1 MESARTFR
9 QRSDGSDATYAGDR
23 ETVRRLRPF
32 QRRTE
37 HCGRHSLCHS
47 ADVGVPWGPAT
58 CCRGLLR
65 GRPWYRQGAIEL
77 SQPGCCGLRTSCP
90 HAIRTSQV
98 PGHEAVKEVNPMK
111 FRWLI
116 PLAILVPL
124 RLSAT
129 DAPVGARVATITV
142 NPKEITVLHLRP
154 DFESTIRMPEEVTS
168 VILGS
173 PGEFK
178 AEHNEGEPEYV
189 YVKPITKQA
198 AQSNLL
204 IATKSGQHVTLELVS
219 DSTGIPNQSQ
229 PVDFLIEYRSARSF
243 LISAESGAPAM
254 PAAAGM
260 VPAHESSGRDTGP
273 ELSPLSNLDEEFR
286 QQQKVNAPKW
296 TKWEDKQI
304 ETSICDMRQWS
315 NETVIAYSVL
325 NTSDQPVEI
334 VPPQI
339 QITGRT
345 ASKKKKKEG
354 KGIISDQLEIRD
366 YRLSATRLEPGGRAD
381 GVVVFDRPNFKE
393 STEKL
398 FLQIAQADQ
407 VDRPIL
413 IRLPFTPPISGDSK

>member
-1 MESARTFR
+1 M
-9 QRSDGSDATYAGDR
+9 
-23 ETVRRLRPF
+23 RLRWVIPI
-32 QRRTE
+32 
-37 HCGRHSLCHS
+37 
-47 ADVGVPWGPAT
+47 
-58 CCRGLLR
+58 
-65 GRPWYRQGAIEL
+65 AI
-77 SQPGCCGLRTSCP
+77 
-90 HAIRTSQV
+90 
-98 PGHEAVKEVNPMK
+98 
-111 FRWLI
+111 LI
-116 PLAILVPL
+116 PL
-124 RLSAT
+124 RLGAT
-129 DAPVGARVATITV
+129 DATVGARVATITI
-142 NPKEITVLHLRP
+142 NPREITVLHLWP
-154 DFESTIRMPEEVTS
+154 EFESTIRMPEEVTS

-189 YVKPITKQA
+189 YVKPITKEA
-198 AQSNLL
+198 VQSNLL

-219 DSTGIPNQSQ
+219 DGTGIPNQSQ

-243 LISAESGAPAM
+243 LISSDSGAPAA
-254 PAAAGM
+254 PVAAGK
-260 VPAHESSGRDTGP
+260 VPAREVNSADAGSGSASLSSL
-273 ELSPLSNLDEEFR
+273 EEEFR

-304 ETSICDMRQWS
+304 ETSIGDMRQWS
-315 NETVIAYSVL
+315 NETVISYCIL
-325 NTSDQPVEI
+325 NSSDQPVEI

-339 QITGRT
+339 QITGRMST
-345 ASKKKKKEG
+345 KKKKDG

-413 IRLPFTPPISGDSK
+413 IRLPFTPPISGDGK